1 MRTLGRG
8 IDMIENISTSFQSIW
23 SHKLRSLLTMLGI
36 IIGIASI
43 ITIVSTIRGTN
54 EQIKE
59 NIVGSGN
66 NVVTVRLT
74 QSGADYEFDYEGM
87 PKGVTTVSE
96 DVKKEIEKVPGV
108 TGFALYHERSYTDN
122 IFYKNV
128 AFSGAMYGVDD
139 SYLKLNDYHIIAG
152 RGFSESDH
160 NNFKK
165 VAVVDSDT
173 ALKLFEGD
181 NPVGKTLEIRGE
193 PFVVIG
199 IADKQNTKAPV
210 INSLYEYEMY
220 ADSSS
225 GEIFIPIN
233 SWQIVYAYDE
243 PESVAV
249 KASSTDKMT
258 SVGKDVADVLN
269 ANVSS
274 DAKVKYEAENLLE
287 QAANMQTIANSARSQ
302 LIWIAGISLL
312 VGGIGV
318 MNIMMVSV
326 TERTKEIG
334 LKKAI
339 GARRGTILR
348 QFLTEASVLCGIGGL
363 LGVAAG
369 IGLAALLSAVMDMPT
384 AISIP
389 ACIISVVFS
398 TLIGLIFGLMP
409 AIKASK
415 LNPIEALN
423 RE

>member
-1 MRTLGRG
+1 ML
-8 IDMIENISTSFQSIW
+8 ENLAVSFSSIW

-59 NIVGSGN
+59 NIVGAGN
-66 NVVTVRLT
+66 NVVNVRLT
-74 QSGADYEFDYEGM
+74 RSGAEYEFDYEGN
-87 PKGVTTVSE
+87 PAGIDVISDEIRTQLENVSGADGV
-96 DVKKEIEKVPGV
+96 
-108 TGFALYHERSYTDN
+108 ALYHTRTYSDN
-122 IFYKNV
+122 VYYKNINY
-128 AFSGAMYGVDD
+128 SGAMYGIDD
-139 SYLKLNDYHIIAG
+139 RYLDVCDYKIIAG
-152 RGFSESDH
+152 RDFSESDH
-160 NNFKK
+160 SKYRK
-165 VAVVDSDT
+165 VAIVDADT
-173 ALKLFEGD
+173 AVSLFEGD
-181 NPVGKTLEIRGE
+181 NPIGNTLEIRGE
-193 PFVVIG
+193 PFTVVG
-199 IADKQNTKAPV
+199 IARKQSKKEPV

-220 ADSSS
+220 AGSSS
-225 GEIFIPIN
+225 GEIFIPK
-233 SWQIVYAYDE
+233 SCWQIIYNYDE
-243 PESVAV
+243 PESVAIRA
-249 KASSTDKMT
+249 KSTDKMT
-258 SVGKDVADVLN
+258 SVGKDAADVLN
-269 ANVSS
+269 GGLSS
-274 DAKVKYEAENLLE
+274 DAKVKYEAEDLLE
-287 QAANMQTIANSARSQ
+287 QAANMQAISNSARSQ

-348 QFLTEASVLCGIGGL
+348 QFLTEASVLCGIGGV

-369 IGLAALLSAVMDMPT
+369 IGLAALLSAVMGMPT

-398 TLIGLIFGLMP
+398 TLIGVIFGLMP

>member
-1 MRTLGRG
+1 ML
-8 IDMIENISTSFQSIW
+8 ENIAVSLSSIW

-66 NVVTVRLT
+66 NVVRVRLT
-74 QSGADYEFDYEGM
+74 HSGSDYEFDYEGN
-87 PKGVTTVSE
+87 PAGVNVINDDVREQIKGVSGVDGVS
-96 DVKKEIEKVPGV
+96 
-108 TGFALYHERSYTDN
+108 LYHVRTYTDN
-122 IFYKNV
+122 IYYKNV
-128 AFSGAMYGVDD
+128 TFSGAMYGIDD
-139 SYLKLNDYHIIAG
+139 KYIEVCDYKIIAG
-152 RGFSESDH
+152 RNFSESDH
-160 NNFKK
+160 SAYRK
-165 VAVVDSDT
+165 VALVDADT
-173 ALKLFEGD
+173 ALTLFEGD
-181 NPVGKTLEIRGE
+181 NPIGKTLEIRGE
-193 PFVVIG
+193 PFVVVG
-199 IADKQNTKAPV
+199 IAEKQSKKEPV

-220 ADSSS
+220 AGTAS
-225 GEIFIPIN
+225 GEVFIPK
-233 SWQIVYAYDE
+233 SCWQIIYAYDE

-249 KASSTDKMT
+249 RASSTDKMT
-258 SVGKDVADVLN
+258 SVGKDTADLLN
-269 ANVSS
+269 AGLSS

-287 QAANMQTIANSARSQ
+287 QAANMQTIANSAKSQ

-348 QFLTEASVLCGIGGL
+348 QFLTEASVLCGIGGI
-363 LGVAAG
+363 LGVGAG
-369 IGLAALLSAVMDMPT
+369 IGLAALLSAVIETPT

-398 TLIGLIFGLMP
+398 TLIGVIFGLMP

>member
-1 MRTLGRG
+1 ML
-8 IDMIENISTSFQSIW
+8 ENIAVSLSSIW

-74 QSGADYEFDYEGM
+74 RSGSEYEFDYEGN
-87 PKGVTTVSE
+87 PSGVNVISDEVKG
-96 DVKKEIEKVPGV
+96 EIEKLSGV
-108 TGFALYHERSYTDN
+108 DGVSLYHSRSYTDN
-122 IFYKNV
+122 IYYKNV
-128 AFSGAMYGVDD
+128 PFSGAIYGIDD
-139 SYLKLNDYHIIAG
+139 QYTGVCGYKIIAG
-152 RGFSESDH
+152 RSFSENDYSAY
-160 NNFKK
+160 KK
-165 VAVVDSDT
+165 VALVDADT
-173 ALKLFEGD
+173 ALTLFEGD
-181 NPVGKTLEIRGE
+181 NPIGKTLEIKSE
-193 PFVVIG
+193 PFVVVG
-199 IADKQNTKAPV
+199 IVEKQSKKEPA
-210 INSLYEYEMY
+210 ISSLYEYEMY
-220 ADSSS
+220 SGASS
-225 GEIFIPIN
+225 GEVFIPK
-233 SWQIVYAYDE
+233 SCWQIVYAYDE

-249 KASSTDKMT
+249 RAESTDKMT
-258 SVGKDVADVLN
+258 AVGKDTADLLN
-269 ANVSS
+269 AGLPSN
-274 DAKVKYEAENLLE
+274 AKVKYEAEDLLE
-287 QAANMQTIANSARSQ
+287 QAANMQAIANSARSQ

-348 QFLTEASVLCGIGGL
+348 QFLTEASVLCGIGGI
-363 LGVAAG
+363 LGVGAG
-369 IGLAALLSAVMDMPT
+369 IGLAALLSAVIETPT

-398 TLIGLIFGLMP
+398 TLIGVIFGLMP

>member
-1 MRTLGRG
+1 ML
-8 IDMIENISTSFQSIW
+8 ENLAVSFSSIW

-74 QSGADYEFDYEGM
+74 HSGVDYEFDYEGN
-87 PKGVTTVSE
+87 PAGVSVVSDDTKSRLE
-96 DVKKEIEKVPGV
+96 EISGADGV
-108 TGFALYHERSYTDN
+108 SLFHYRMYSDN
-122 IFYKNV
+122 VFYKNIP
-128 AFSGAMYGVDD
+128 FSGSTLGIDENYIEVCD
-139 SYLKLNDYHIIAG
+139 YKLVAG
-152 RGFSESDH
+152 RNFFEKDFSGFR
-160 NNFKK
+160 K
-165 VAVVDSDT
+165 VAMVDTDT
-173 ALKLFEGD
+173 ALSLFEGD
-181 NPVGKTLEIRGE
+181 NPIGKTLEIRGE
-193 PFVVIG
+193 PFTVVG
-199 IADKQNTKAPV
+199 IVEKQSKKEPV
-210 INSLYEYEMY
+210 INSMSEYEMY
-220 ADSSS
+220 AGSTS
-225 GEIFIPIN
+225 GEVFIPK
-233 SWQIVYAYDE
+233 SCWQIIYAYDE
-243 PESVAV
+243 PESAAI
-249 KASSTDKMT
+249 KASSTDGMT
-258 SVGKDVADVLN
+258 GVGKDAADILN
-269 ANVSS
+269 SGLSA
-274 DAKVKYEAENLLE
+274 DAKVKYEAQDLLE
-287 QAANMQTIANSARSQ
+287 QAANMQTIANSTKSQ

-369 IGLAALLSAVMDMPT
+369 IGLAALLSAVMGIPT

-389 ACIISVVFS
+389 ACIISVIFS
-398 TLIGLIFGLMP
+398 TLIGVIFGLMP

>member
-1 MRTLGRG
+1 ML
-8 IDMIENISTSFQSIW
+8 ENIAVSFSSIW

-59 NIVGSGN
+59 NIVGAGN
-66 NVVTVRLT
+66 NVVNIRLT
-74 QSGADYEFDYEGM
+74 HSGADYEFDYEGN
-87 PKGVTTVSE
+87 PEGVSTVS
-96 DVKKEIEKVPGV
+96 DDLRSQIEGV
-108 TGFALYHERSYTDN
+108 RGVEGVSLYHARTYSDGIY
-122 IFYKNV
+122 YKNNL
-128 AFSGAMYGVDD
+128 FSGAVYGIDN
-139 SYLKLNDYHIIAG
+139 SYLDVCDYRVIAG
-152 RGFSESDH
+152 RGLTQQDQNS
-160 NNFKK
+160 FKK
-165 VAVVDSDT
+165 VALVDADT
-173 ALKLFEGD
+173 ALTLFTGD
-181 NPVGKTLEIRGE
+181 NPIGKTIEIKGE
-193 PFVVIG
+193 PFAVVG
-199 IADKQNTKAPV
+199 LVEKQSKKEPA
-210 INSLYEYEMY
+210 INSLYEYDMY
-220 ADSSS
+220 AGSSS
-225 GEIFIPIN
+225 GEIFIPK
-233 SWQIVYAYDE
+233 SCWQIVYTYDE

-249 KASSTDKMT
+249 RASSADNMT
-258 SVGKDVADVLN
+258 TVGKDTADILN
-269 ANVSS
+269 AGISS
-274 DAKVKYEAENLLE
+274 DSKVKYEAQDLLE
-287 QAANMQTIANSARSQ
+287 QAANMQTIANSARNQ

-348 QFLTEASVLCGIGGL
+348 QFLTEAAVLCGIGGA

-384 AISIP
+384 AISVP

-398 TLIGLIFGLMP
+398 TLIGIVFGLMP

>member
-1 MRTLGRG
+1 ML
-8 IDMIENISTSFQSIW
+8 ENLAVSFSSIW

-43 ITIVSTIRGTN
+43 ITIVSTIQGTN
-54 EQIKE
+54 EQIKQ
-59 NIVGSGN
+59 NIVGAGN
-66 NVVTVRLT
+66 NVVNIRLT
-74 QSGADYEFDYEGM
+74 HGGMEYEFDYEGN
-87 PKGVTTVSE
+87 P
-96 DVKKEIEKVPGV
+96 PGV
-108 TGFALYHERSYTDN
+108 SVINNETLGGLEAVSGVEGVSLYHSRTYSDSV
-122 IFYKNV
+122 FYKNV
-128 AFSGAMYGVDD
+128 SYSGALYGIDD
-139 SYLKLNDYHIIAG
+139 KYLDVCDYKITAG
-152 RGFSESDH
+152 RVFSEDDH
-160 NNFKK
+160 KTFRK
-165 VAVVDSDT
+165 AAIVDADT
-173 ALKLFEGD
+173 ASSLFEGD
-181 NPVGKTLEIRGE
+181 NPIGKTLEIKGE
-193 PFVVIG
+193 PFTVVG
-199 IADKQNTKAPV
+199 VVEKVSKKAPV

-220 ADSSS
+220 AGSSA
-225 GEIFIPIN
+225 GEIFIPK
-233 SWQIVYAYDE
+233 SCWQIIYAYDE

-249 KASSTDKMT
+249 RASSTDRMT
-258 SVGKDVADVLN
+258 AVGKDAADLLN
-269 ANVSS
+269 SGLSS
-274 DAKVKYEAENLLE
+274 DAKVKYEAEDLLE
-287 QAANMQTIANSARSQ
+287 QAANMQAISNSARNQ

-348 QFLTEASVLCGIGGL
+348 QFLTEASVLCGIGGV

-369 IGLAALLSAVMDMPT
+369 IGLAALLSAVMGMPT
-384 AISIP
+384 AISVP

-398 TLIGLIFGLMP
+398 TLIGVIFGLMP